1 MKEGL
6 LFLHNSFRIFYFIE
20 FPHLVFGSPRLLL
33 DFLTAVTVHHIKLTT
48 NPDHAA
54 TSTRMWKQYKDYG
67 IITKNILVK
76 ISDIFD
82 KVLTPQLMLEVME
95 RLLIICKVDEG
106 AYMMTSLLTALASLP
121 KSKPSLGLQWLPF
134 GLGSDITMLIHF
146 PIDLIPFG
154 VYCSTVC
161 ELISGCRWELIGEV
175 SRSKFC
181 FTLPNSPGV
190 VSLNDSFD
198 SFFVLNLE
206 ILSEFSTDALSSICT
221 EIRKTILNVI
231 NEVIKVLKY
240 TAIKP
245 VMVFLCEHD
254 GSFPH
259 VAEYLEL
266 YDCLRCIKD
275 KSIKKPLNEKH
286 QLWLRSEFHIVVI
299 KSMLC

>member
-20 FPHLVFGSPRLLL
+20 LSHLVFRSPRLLL
-33 DFLTAVTVHHIKLTT
+33 NFLTAITVHHIQLTT
-48 NPDHAA
+48 NPDHAV
-54 TSTRMWKQYKDYG
+54 TSTGMWKQYKDFG

-76 ISDIFD
+76 ISDILD

-106 AYMMTSLLTALASLP
+106 AYMMPSLLTALASLP

-146 PIDLIPFG
+146 PIGLIPFG

-175 SRSKFC
+175 SRNKFS
-181 FTLPNSPGV
+181 FTLPNSPCV
-190 VSLNDSFD
+190 LSLIDSFD